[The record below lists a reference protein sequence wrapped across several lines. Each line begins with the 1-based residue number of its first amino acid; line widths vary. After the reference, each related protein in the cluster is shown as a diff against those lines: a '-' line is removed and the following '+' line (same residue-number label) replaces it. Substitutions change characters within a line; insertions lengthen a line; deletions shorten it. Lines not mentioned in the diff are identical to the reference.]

1 MIRSINMGAAA
12 LLAALTAVVALLIMA
27 PASAGADDSRFVRLG
42 LNKSMVIRLPTPT
55 RDVLLGNPAIVDAVV
70 RTQNTAYL
78 FAKSV
83 GQTNAF
89 FFDAEGRQI
98 LSLDIEVA
106 LDGKALQRLISR
118 AIPGSR
124 ITVDTVNSNVILGG
138 TAPMPPRPARRSISP
153 PPSSTAP
160 PADRPAV
167 PPEQLR
173 PAALR
178 RLPA

>member
-1 MIRSINMGAAA
+1 MLKNMRAAGLTAA
-12 LLAALTAVVALLIMA
+12 LIATVALLIMA
-27 PASAGADDSRFVRLG
+27 PAAAGAEEARFVRLG

-89 FFDAEGRQI
+89 FFDGEGRQI

-118 AIPGSR
+118 AIPESR
-124 ITVDTVNSNVILGG
+124 ITVDTVNSNVILAG
-138 TAPMPPRPARRSISP
+138 TAANAAEARKAVDLAAAFVNG
-153 PPSSTAP
+153 SSGGAAAAAAVAP
-160 PADRPAV
+160 TQAM
-167 PPEQLR
+167 
-173 PAALR
+173 
-178 RLPA
+178 